1 MNTELA
7 AETLA
12 PGPGAPLVDRVLAPF
27 RRFARTASA
36 SGIVLLA
43 ATAIALGWANSPWAD
58 SYHHLWGLPIGG
70 TLGAASFRTTLHH
83 VINDGLM
90 AVFFFVVGLEI
101 KREILAGELASV
113 KTAALPMIAALGG
126 MVVPAAI
133 YALINADVSTIP
145 GVLIYAISGAHIAMV
160 ISAMV
165 FIILMGFR
173 ALAGEFTSRQHDGIT
188 AAAFYWHSMV
198 AIYALIWISIYVT
211 K

>member
-1 MNTELA
+1 MHSELA
-7 AETLA
+7 AKDVV
-12 PGPGAPLVDRVLAPF
+12 PGPDAPLVERVLAPF

-58 SYHHLWGLPIGG
+58 SYHHLWELPIGG
-70 TLGAASFRTTLHH
+70 TLGPASFRTTLHH

-101 KREILAGELASV
+101 KREIIAGELASV

-133 YALINADVSTIP
+133 YAVMNARGP
-145 GVLIYAISGAHIAMV
+145 GSPG
-160 ISAMV
+160 
-165 FIILMGFR
+165 
-173 ALAGEFTSRQHDGIT
+173 
-188 AAAFYWHSMV
+188 
-198 AIYALIWISIYVT
+198 
-211 K
+211 